1 MSDTFVVRS
10 STSTSTIIDSY
21 RLIERS
27 GNFTLSLSTNIGNP
41 PSLKLTCDNML
52 FWKALIYPP
61 LRCVGAFGLLN
72 GSDAA
77 PAKMLEALGD
87 AIKKV
92 SMPNPDYA
100 T

>member
-1 MSDTFVVRS
+1 MSDTFVVGS

-21 RLIERS
+21 RLIRRS

-41 PSLKLTCDNML
+41 PSLKLIRNNML
-52 FWKALIYPP
+52 FWKALVSPP
-61 LRCVGAFGLLN
+61 LWCVSAFSLPK